1 MPPTE
6 IGEDSQFTIPLR
18 SLIGLIAATG
28 IAVAAYVNIT
38 QQMTENSHSVDMLGQ
53 RIKDIEAVAKGWS
66 PPPYVLQAVDDVS
79 KMQLQLENINTRLKF
94 MEGKLK

>member
-1 MPPTE
+1 MPPTLS
-6 IGEDSQFTIPLR
+6 EDSQFTIPLR
-18 SLIGLIAATG
+18 SLLALVAATAV
-28 IAVAAYVNIT
+28 AVAAYVNIT
-38 QQMTENSHSVDMLGQ
+38 QQMTENSHSLDMIDQ

-94 MEGKLK
+94 MEEKIK